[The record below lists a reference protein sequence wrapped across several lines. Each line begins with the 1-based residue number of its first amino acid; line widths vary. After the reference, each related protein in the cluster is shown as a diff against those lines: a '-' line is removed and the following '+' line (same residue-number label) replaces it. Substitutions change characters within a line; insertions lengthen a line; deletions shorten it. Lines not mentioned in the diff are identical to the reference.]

1 MPWPSVFLAAVS
13 SDENPDR
20 DPLVGQTRSGIRRNS
35 LPPLLWVIASVV
47 FVVLAALSY
56 RLKLAK
62 SVLDYF
68 INN

>member
-1 MPWPSVFLAAVS
+1 MKILTEILWW
-13 SDENPDR
+13 DRR
-20 DPLVGQTRSGIRRNS
+20 DPEYGENS
-35 LPPLLWVIASVV
+35 WPPLLWVIASVV
-47 FVVLAALSY
+47 FLVLAALSY